1 MNQLSRPLATPEP
14 DEEAEREPPRRR
26 GGVRPRAGLIAA
38 LDVGTTKIAC
48 LIGRIESDQSLRV
61 LSAGLHRARGVRQGT
76 IVDLDA
82 AETAVRHAVAQAE
95 ELADTQVVSVIAAL
109 SCGQPASR
117 QLNIQMQLGADPV
130 TDTDLR
136 RVLAAGRER
145 AFAEGRDVIHAVPM
159 GYAVDGT
166 QGIAD
171 PRGMFG
177 SLFSA
182 RVHVVDAAS
191 SSLRTFG
198 ACLGRCDLDI
208 EAMVAAP
215 YAAGLATL
223 VDDER
228 ELGATVI
235 DMGGGT
241 TQIAIFA
248 EGVLQ
253 HVDHVPVG
261 GIHVTNDIARGLS
274 TTVAHAERMKT
285 LYGSVRA
292 APSDDRD
299 VLPVPMVGE
308 DDSQVAR
315 MPRSVLV
322 GIIRP
327 RLEETFELVRNR
339 LEASGLKHVAGRR
352 VVLTGGASGLIGVR
366 EMAADMLEK
375 QVRLGRPLAIRGQA
389 ESTSGPAFAAA
400 SGLLVWA
407 ATDGARLR
415 DLAPGADDRPGPFR
429 RLANWL
435 RRLA

>member
-1 MNQLSRPLATPEP
+1 MNQMSRANPLPGIE
-14 DEEAEREPPRRR
+14 DEDPPLVRRAR
-26 GGVRPRAGLIAA
+26 GGRARAGLIAA
-38 LDVGTTKIAC
+38 LDVGSTKIAC
-48 LIGRIESDQSLRV
+48 LIGRIDSDQSLRV
-61 LSAGLHRARGVRQGT
+61 LSAGLHRARGVRQGQ

-82 AETAVRHAVAQAE
+82 AENAIRHAVAQAE
-95 ELADTQVVSVIAAL
+95 ELADTQVVSVIASL

-117 QLNIQMQLGADPV
+117 QLNIQMNLGGEAIADA
-130 TDTDLR
+130 DLR
-136 RVLAAGRER
+136 RVLSAGRER
-145 AFAEGRDVIHAVPM
+145 AFADGRDVIHAVPM

-166 QGIAD
+166 QGVAD
-171 PRGMFG
+171 PRGMYG
-177 SLFSA
+177 QTFSA
-182 RVHVVDAAS
+182 RVHVVDAATS
-191 SSLRTFG
+191 ALRTFG
-198 ACLGRCDLDI
+198 ACLARCDLEI
-208 EAMVAAP
+208 ESMVAAP

-223 VDDER
+223 VEDER

-261 GIHVTNDIARGLS
+261 GIHVTNDLARGLS
-274 TTVAHAERMKT
+274 TTVAHAERLKT

-292 APSDDRD
+292 SPADDRD

-315 MPRSVLV
+315 LPRSVLV

-352 VVLTGGASGLIGVR
+352 VVLTGGASGLMGVR
-366 EMAADMLEK
+366 ELAAEMLEK

-389 ESTSGPAFAAA
+389 ESTAGAAFAAA
-400 SGLLVWA
+400 SGLLVWT

-415 DLAPGADDRPGPFR
+415 DLAPGGDAPPSIFR
-429 RLANWL
+429 RAAAWL
-435 RRLA
+435 RKLA

>member
-1 MNQLSRPLATPEP
+1 MNQMSRPLGAPEP
-14 DEEAEREPPRRR
+14 DDADGPRPSRRR
-26 GGVRPRAGLIAA
+26 GTRPRAGLIAA
-38 LDVGTTKIAC
+38 LDVGTTKVAC
-48 LIGRIESDQSLRV
+48 LIGRLENDQSLRV
-61 LSAGLHRARGVRQGT
+61 LAAGLHRARGVRQGT

-82 AETAVRHAVAQAE
+82 AETAIRHAVAQAE
-95 ELADTQVVSVIAAL
+95 ELADTQAASVLATL

-117 QLNIQMQLGADPV
+117 QLNIQMQLGNEPV
-130 TDTDLR
+130 SDGDLR
-136 RVLAAGRER
+136 RVLVAGRER
-145 AFAEGRDVIHAVPM
+145 AFADGRDVIHAVPM
-159 GYAVDGT
+159 GYAVDAT

-171 PRGMFG
+171 PRGMYG
-177 SLFSA
+177 QMFSA
-182 RVHVVDAAS
+182 RVHVVDAATS
-191 SSLRTFG
+191 ALRTFG
-198 ACLGRCDLDI
+198 ACLARCDLEI

-261 GIHVTNDIARGLS
+261 GNHVTNDIARGLS
-274 TTVAHAERMKT
+274 TTLAHAERMKT

-308 DDSQVAR
+308 DDQQIAR

-339 LEASGLKHVAGRR
+339 LEASGLKHIAGRR

-366 EMAADMLEK
+366 ELAAEMLEK

-389 ESTSGPAFAAA
+389 ESTSGAAFAAA
-400 SGLLVWA
+400 TGRLVWA
-407 ATDGARLR
+407 AAGGARLR
-415 DLAPGADDRPGPFR
+415 DLAPGDGRPPGLFR
-429 RLANWL
+429 RAFNWL
-435 RRLA
+435 SRIA

>member
-1 MNQLSRPLATPEP
+1 MNQISRAPAPP
-14 DEEAEREPPRRR
+14 DTDAPDQPAPARRR
-26 GGVRPRAGLIAA
+26 TGRSRAGLIAA

-48 LIGRIESDQSLRV
+48 LIGKVESDSSLRV
-61 LSAGLHRARGVRQGT
+61 LSAGLHRSRGVRQGQ

-82 AETAVRHAVAQAE
+82 AETAIRHAVAQAE
-95 ELADTQVVSVIAAL
+95 ELADTQVASVIATL

-117 QLNIQMQLGADPV
+117 QLNIQMHLSGEAIADS
-130 TDTDLR
+130 DLR

-145 AFAEGRDVIHAVPM
+145 AYAEGRDVIHAVPM
-159 GYAVDGT
+159 GYSVDGT

-171 PRGMFG
+171 PRGMYG
-177 SLFSA
+177 QTFSA
-182 RVHVVDAAS
+182 RVHVVDAAT

-198 ACLGRCDLDI
+198 ACLARCDLDI

-223 VDDER
+223 VEDER

-248 EGVLQ
+248 EGALQ

-285 LYGSVRA
+285 LYASVRA
-292 APSDDRD
+292 SPSDDRD

-308 DDSQVAR
+308 DDQQIAR

-322 GIIRP
+322 GIVRP

-339 LEASGLKHVAGRR
+339 LEASGMKHVAGRR

-366 EMAADMLEK
+366 ELAAEMLEK
-375 QVRLGRPLAIRGQA
+375 QVRLGRPLSIRGQA
-389 ESTSGPAFAAA
+389 ESTAGAPFAAA

-415 DLAPGADDRPGPFR
+415 DLAPGDDRPPGPFR
-429 RLANWL
+429 RIVHWL
-435 RRLA
+435 KRMA

>member
-1 MNQLSRPLATPEP
+1 MNQMSRANPLPEP
-14 DEEAEREPPRRR
+14 DETEPPLARRAR
-26 GGVRPRAGLIAA
+26 GGRPRAGLIAA
-38 LDVGTTKIAC
+38 LDVGSTKIAC

-61 LSAGLHRARGVRQGT
+61 LSAGLHRARGVRQGQ
-76 IVDLDA
+76 IADLEA
-82 AETAVRHAVAQAE
+82 AESAIRHAVAQAE
-95 ELADTQVVSVIAAL
+95 ELADTQVASVVAAL

-117 QLNIQMQLGADPV
+117 QLNIQMQLGSEPIVDA
-130 TDTDLR
+130 DLR
-136 RVLAAGRER
+136 RVLAAGRDR
-145 AFAEGRDVIHAVPM
+145 ADAAGRDVIHAVPM

-166 QGIAD
+166 QGISD
-171 PRGMFG
+171 PRGMYG
-177 SLFSA
+177 QLFSA
-182 RVHVVDAAS
+182 RVHVVDAATS
-191 SSLRTFG
+191 ALRTFA
-198 ACLGRCDLDI
+198 ACLGRCDLEI

-223 VDDER
+223 VEDER

-253 HVDHVPVG
+253 HVDQVPVG
-261 GIHVTNDIARGLS
+261 GLHVTNDIARGLS
-274 TTVAHAERMKT
+274 TTVAHAERLKT

-308 DDSQVAR
+308 DDQQVAR

-339 LEASGLKHVAGRR
+339 LEASGLKHLAGRR
-352 VVLTGGASGLIGVR
+352 VVLTGGAAGLIGVR
-366 EMAADMLEK
+366 ELAAEMLEK
-375 QVRLGRPLAIRGQA
+375 QVRLGRPLTIRGQA
-389 ESTSGPAFAAA
+389 ESTAGPAFAAA

-415 DLAPGADDRPGPFR
+415 DLAPGHDRPPGPLGR
-429 RLANWL
+429 ALAWL
-435 RRLA
+435 KKLA

>member
-1 MNQLSRPLATPEP
+1 MNQMSRTPPLPQI
-14 DEEAEREPPRRR
+14 DEDEPPLVRRAR
-26 GGVRPRAGLIAA
+26 GGRSRAGLIAA
-38 LDVGTTKIAC
+38 LDVGSTKIAC

-61 LSAGLHRARGVRQGT
+61 LSAGLHRARGVRQGQ

-82 AETAVRHAVAQAE
+82 AENAIRHAVAQAE

-117 QLNIQMQLGADPV
+117 QLNIQMNLGGEAIADA
-130 TDTDLR
+130 DLR
-136 RVLAAGRER
+136 RVLSAGRER
-145 AFAEGRDVIHAVPM
+145 AFADGRDVIHAVPM

-166 QGIAD
+166 QGVAD
-171 PRGMFG
+171 PRGMYG
-177 SLFSA
+177 QTFSA
-182 RVHVVDAAS
+182 RVHVVDAATS
-191 SSLRTFG
+191 ALRTYG
-198 ACLGRCDLDI
+198 ACLARCDLEI
-208 EAMVAAP
+208 EQMVAAP

-223 VDDER
+223 VEDER

-274 TTVAHAERMKT
+274 TTVAHAERLKT

-292 APSDDRD
+292 SPSDDRD

-315 MPRSVLV
+315 LPRSVLV

-339 LEASGLKHVAGRR
+339 LEASGLKHIAGRR
-352 VVLTGGASGLIGVR
+352 VVLTGGASGLMGVR
-366 EMAADMLEK
+366 ELAADMLEK

-389 ESTSGPAFAAA
+389 ESTAGAAFAAA
-400 SGLLVWA
+400 SGLLVWT

-415 DLAPGADDRPGPFR
+415 DLAPGGDAPPSIFR
-429 RLANWL
+429 RAAAWL
-435 RRLA
+435 RKLA

>member
-1 MNQLSRPLATPEP
+1 MNQMSRLSAPHESEP
-14 DEEAEREPPRRR
+14 DSDAPPSRRAR
-26 GGVRPRAGLIAA
+26 GKARAGLIAA
-38 LDVGTTKIAC
+38 LDVGSTKIAC
-48 LIGRIESDQSLRV
+48 MIGRIENDSSLRV

-76 IVDLDA
+76 IVDLEA
-82 AETAVRHAVAQAE
+82 AETAIRHAVAQAE
-95 ELADTQVVSVIAAL
+95 ELADTQLSGVVASL

-117 QLNIQMQLGADPV
+117 QLNIQMQLGADAIQ
-130 TDTDLR
+130 DADLR
-136 RVLAAGRER
+136 RVLMAGRER
-145 AFAEGRDVIHAVPM
+145 ALATGRDVIHAVPM

-166 QGIAD
+166 QGISD
-171 PRGMFG
+171 PRGMYG
-177 SLFSA
+177 QMFSA

-191 SSLRTFG
+191 SALRTFG
-198 ACLGRCDLDI
+198 ACLARCDL
-208 EAMVAAP
+208 EVEQMVASP

-274 TTVAHAERMKT
+274 TTVVHAERMKT

-292 APSDDRD
+292 SPSDDRD

-308 DDSQVAR
+308 DDAQIAR

-366 EMAADMLEK
+366 EMAAEMLEK
-375 QVRLGRPLAIRGQA
+375 QVRLGRPMAIRGQA
-389 ESTSGPAFAAA
+389 ESTSGPAFAACA
-400 SGLLVWA
+400 GLLVWT

-415 DLAPGADDRPGPFR
+415 DLAPGLDTPPGPFR
-429 RLANWL
+429 RALAWL
-435 RRLA
+435 KKLA